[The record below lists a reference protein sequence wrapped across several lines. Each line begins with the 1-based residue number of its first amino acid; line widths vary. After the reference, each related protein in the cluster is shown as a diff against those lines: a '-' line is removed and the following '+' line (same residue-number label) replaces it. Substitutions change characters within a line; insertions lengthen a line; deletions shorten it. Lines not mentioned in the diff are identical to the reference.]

1 MQFQNV
7 IGQFSAKHKLLNMVA
22 SGRMPHALLI
32 SAAEGF
38 GGLPLA
44 VALAQYI
51 NCENPTEQDSCGVCD
66 TCNKIKK
73 LIHPDVFFTYPTVSL
88 KSGDKP
94 VSTDFVKQWRKAF
107 LENPYLTYNQ
117 WLAQITDDNKQGNI
131 TVNECHE
138 IIKRISLRN
147 YEGKFKVQIIWMA
160 ELLREAGNALL
171 KSIEEPPANTV
182 FILVT
187 EQPELILNTILSRT
201 QMLRLPPIEP
211 SELEKAIAF
220 KLGFERKEEAKR
232 LTNLSGGSWATAL
245 ELVNEEDSEVEDIFL
260 NWFRYSA
267 GNFSTQT
274 ATGVSQVVDEFH
286 GLKREKQKLFVR
298 YGLFFIENCLLQK
311 SNGENYL
318 QHQALEASKKV
329 AARYD
334 VLVFEKVAKL
344 LDNLH
349 YQIER
354 NANAKISLHSTS
366 IKVREVM
373 ETI

>member
-7 IGQFSAKHKLLNMVA
+7 IGQFSAKHKLQNMMA

-51 NCENPTEQDSCGVCD
+51 NCENPTVQDSCGVCEA
-66 TCNKIKK
+66 CNKIKK
-73 LIHPDVFFTYPTVSL
+73 LIHPDVFFTYPTVSQ

-94 VSTDFVKQWRKAF
+94 VSTDFIKQWRKAF
-107 LENPYLTYNQ
+107 SENPYLTYNQ
-117 WLAQITDDNKQGNI
+117 WLTQITDDNKQGNI

-138 IIKRISLRN
+138 IIKRISLKN

-201 QMLRLPPIEP
+201 QMLCLPPIEH
-211 SELEKAIAF
+211 EAIEQAIAA
-220 KLGFERKEEAKR
+220 KIDFERKDEAKR
-232 LTNLSGGSWATAL
+232 LANLSGGSWATAL
-245 ELVNEEDSEVEDIFL
+245 ELMNEEDSEVEDIFL

-267 GNFSTQT
+267 GNFSVQT
-274 ATGVSQVVDEFH
+274 ASGVLQIIDEFH

-311 SNGENYL
+311 LNGENFL
-318 QHQALEASKKV
+318 QHQALEASKKI
-329 AARYD
+329 AARYS
-334 VLVFEKVAKL
+334 VEAFEKVTNL
-344 LDNLH
+344 LNKLH

-366 IKVREVM
+366 IKVNEAM
-373 ETI
+373 AI

>member
-7 IGQFSAKHKLLNMVA
+7 IGQFSAKHKLQNMMA

-51 NCENPTEQDSCGVCD
+51 NCENPTAQDSCGVCEA
-66 TCNKIKK
+66 CNKIKK
-73 LIHPDVFFTYPTVSL
+73 LIHPDVFFTYPTVPQ

-94 VSTDFVKQWRKAF
+94 VSTDFIKQWRKAF
-107 LENPYLTYNQ
+107 SENPYLTYNQ
-117 WLAQITDDNKQGNI
+117 WLTQITDDNKQGNI

-138 IIKRISLRN
+138 IIKRISLKN

-201 QMLRLPPIEP
+201 QMLRLPPIEH
-211 SELEKAIAF
+211 EAIEKM
-220 KLGFERKEEAKR
+220 KR
-232 LTNLSGGSWATAL
+232 
-245 ELVNEEDSEVEDIFL
+245 
-260 NWFRYSA
+260 SA
-267 GNFSTQT
+267 
-274 ATGVSQVVDEFH
+274 
-286 GLKREKQKLFVR
+286 
-298 YGLFFIENCLLQK
+298 
-311 SNGENYL
+311 
-318 QHQALEASKKV
+318 
-329 AARYD
+329 
-334 VLVFEKVAKL
+334 
-344 LDNLH
+344 
-349 YQIER
+349 
-354 NANAKISLHSTS
+354 
-366 IKVREVM
+366 
-373 ETI
+373 